1 MAEERSRH
9 RWRDRIQLVSRK
21 REHNGHGRLYGHS
34 LKRFRLLNKFARRG
48 DGDYAAAAGPSLHA
62 AASFNR
68 EDRRLFAFVF
78 RFSHGLSVTRAAM
91 A

>member
-9 RWRDRIQLVSRK
+9 RWGDRVQLLSRERK
-21 REHNGHGRLYGHS
+21 RCGHGRLYS
-34 LKRFRLLNKFARRG
+34 NNFKLFRLRDKFARRG

-68 EDRRLFAFVF
+68 EDRRLFALVF